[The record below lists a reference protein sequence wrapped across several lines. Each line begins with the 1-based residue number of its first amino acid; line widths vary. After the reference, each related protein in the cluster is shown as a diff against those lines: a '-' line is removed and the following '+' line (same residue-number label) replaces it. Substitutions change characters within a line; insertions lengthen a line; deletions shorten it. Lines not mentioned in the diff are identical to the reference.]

1 MILWQKNK
9 SKCGLSWS
17 VLLSTMSTRHNS
29 FPKHI
34 FVLSLH
40 VKRVWESSWN
50 ERLTRTSSSV
60 CTFKSESVFSIFN
73 KSFQRFLSLSLI
85 LWWKKKQFECRL
97 VWHWWN
103 STDLGLIDMFLCR
116 NCCLYIIILNFV
128 TFIDFLTVFFEIT
141 YWSVGRPVTPIRFSG
156 PRRTRWKSSR
166 YVWWCCY
173 EFYWGFPS
181 SYIMWVLL
189 SKAKKVQL

>member
-1 MILWQKNK
+1 MPFSASALTEKRHIFFGVDIVVDSK
-9 SKCGLSWS
+9 SKCGLSWC
-17 VLLSTMSTRHNS
+17 VLLSTISTRHNS

-116 NCCLYIIILNFV
+116 NCCLFIITQKIALQAEFRKYFQIWFFPRFGGKNGGVLSMRMQVILDSLFA
-128 TFIDFLTVFFEIT
+128 
-141 YWSVGRPVTPIRFSG
+141 R
-156 PRRTRWKSSR
+156 
-166 YVWWCCY
+166 
-173 EFYWGFPS
+173 PS
-181 SYIMWVLL
+181 SVL
-189 SKAKKVQL
+189 